1 MDFATARRDSLVR
14 YLRQHVSGEVRFDD
28 TSRRLYSTDASHYQ
42 IQPLGVVL
50 PKTADDLT
58 VTVQIAADLN
68 VPITARGGGT
78 SLSGQS
84 IGPGIVIDCS
94 KYLNAVGEVD
104 VTNRRV
110 RVQPGVVLDH
120 LNRELARYGL
130 MFGPDVATASRATL
144 GGMIGNNSAGARSV
158 IYKQT
163 VDHVRSLTAV
173 LSDGTRTEFGPLSA
187 AEYERKLELR
197 TREGDAYRAAGTA
210 VRENAA
216 EIDARYPKIIRKVS
230 GYNLAGSRWV
240 RVRSFR
246 LLVGSEGTLAV
257 VAEAELALVP
267 RPKHRGLLVPQFESL
282 QAALDAL
289 HACLELGPSAVE
301 LMDRMLIDLARNQRS
316 LKDTMAAVRGRPE
329 ALLMVEFSSDDAADV
344 SYRVHELERRL
355 TGVAGLTTSVPALD
369 AATRDPLWAL
379 RSSAVPLLYGMPGD
393 AKPVTFCEDAAVSP
407 ERLPEFA
414 ARFREI
420 FHRHGTDGAFYGHAS
435 VGCLHIRPVLNIH
448 EETGVVTM
456 RKIMEDVT
464 DLVLSFNGSLS
475 GEHGDGLVR
484 SEWNRKMFGP
494 VVYEAF
500 RQVKRGF
507 DPGNVL
513 NPGKIVDAPAMEE
526 NMRVPPGKMPATD
539 PPTVLDYEKQGG
551 FFRSIE
557 LCNGAG
563 VCRKTQGG
571 AMCPSYRATKD
582 EQDTTRARANALR
595 LALTDENPPKS
606 RHAPIAQRWIMEVM
620 DLCLSC
626 KACKAECPSNV
637 DVAKLKAEFLQAY
650 YARRARPL
658 GHLVAKHI
666 HRLSPLAAR
675 FAGTNNWF
683 ARRRWVRGMME
694 GMAGI
699 DRRRSLPEWHRDH
712 FRKWFWSRRAG
723 GVSPPSAKRVVLLD
737 DCFTTYQEPQIG
749 RAAVT
754 LLERAG
760 FSVELA
766 NVCCGRAMLS
776 KGFLTDA
783 RKLAR
788 DGIARLDRFA
798 SAGGAD
804 SGTGA
809 ELHHGAG
816 RRVAGAGARRR
827 REARGRRC
835 GDGRGLA
842 GPAGARQRTVARR
855 SAACGRG
862 ATSPALSPEGTRRL
876 EGNDGRAE
884 VGQRP
889 ERDGAGRRL
898 LRDGG
903 RVRVREGALRHQ
915 REDREPGA
923 GARGD
928 REPGRD
934 PDRDRHLL
942 PAPDP
947 RPHRPRR
954 ASPPRSTRGCGR
966 LARIALRL
974 RRRLRRI
981 LNPLDLRE
989 PPCESLPAPTR
1000 SARSIAPQLPSCG
1013 CLVVWLPGLSPSG
1026 RSGAIVPAGGMIASS
1041 PPTSTSRSAPR
1052 PAESIPGGRGGA
1064 IVPGGGTTAAPS
1076 RKSTYSTPM
1085 REFMF
1090 FTAEVGRRSIES
1102 SPSDCAETRSR

>member
-50 PKTADDLT
+50 PKTIDDLT
-58 VTVQIAADLN
+58 VTVQIASDLN

-84 IGPGIVIDCS
+84 IGYGIVIDCS
-94 KYLNAVGEVD
+94 KYLNAIGEVD

-158 IYKQT
+158 VYRQT
-163 VDHVRSLTAV
+163 VDHVRALTAI
-173 LSDGTRTEFGPLSA
+173 LSDGTRTEFGPLTLT
-187 AEYERKLELR
+187 EYERKLELR
-197 TREGDAYRAAGTA
+197 TREGDAYRAAGDVIRA
-210 VRENAA
+210 HAN
-216 EIDARYPKIIRKVS
+216 EIEARFPKIIRKVS
-230 GYNLAGSRWV
+230 GYNLAGLIEPRRAGGVSPPSNGKRDATSREAP
-240 RVRSFR
+240 RS
-246 LLVGSEGTLAV
+246 LVPLVVGSEGTLAV

-267 RPKHRGLLVPQFESL
+267 KPKHRGLLVPQFESL
-282 QAALDAL
+282 GAALDAL

-329 ALLMVEFSSDDAADV
+329 ALLMVEFSSDDPADV

-355 TGVAGLTTSVPALD
+355 AGVSGLTTSVPALD
-369 AATRDPLWAL
+369 AAMRDPLWAL

-393 AKPVTFCEDAAVSP
+393 AKPVTFCEDCAVSP

-420 FHRHGTDGAFYGHAS
+420 FRRHGTDGAFYGHAS

-448 EETGVVTM
+448 EDAGVAAM
-456 RKIMEDVT
+456 RAIMEDVT
-464 DLVLSFNGSLS
+464 DLVLEFNGSLS

-484 SEWNRKMFGP
+484 SEWNKKMFGP

-513 NPGKIVDAPAMEE
+513 NPGNIVDAPAMEA
-526 NMRVPPGKMPATD
+526 NMRVPPGKMPVAD
-539 PPTVLDYEKQGG
+539 PPTVLDYSKQGG

-595 LALTDENPPKS
+595 LALTGESPPKS
-606 RHAPIAQRWIMEVM
+606 RHAPIGQRWIMEVM

-626 KACKAECPSNV
+626 KACKSECPSNV
-637 DVAKLKAEFLQAY
+637 DVAKLKAEFLHAY

-658 GHLVAKHI
+658 GHLFVKHI

-675 FAGTNNWF
+675 FASLNNWF
-683 ARRRWVRGMME
+683 SRRRWVRSAME
-694 GMAGI
+694 GLAGI
-699 DRRRSLPEWHRDH
+699 DRRRSLPEWHRNH
-712 FRKWFWSRRAG
+712 FRKWFSRRAG
-723 GVSPPSAKRVVLLD
+723 GVSPASAKQVVLLD

-788 DGIARLDRFA
+788 DGIAKLDRFA
-798 SAGGAD
+798 SQGVPILGLEPSCILALSD
-804 SGTGA
+804 EWP
-809 ELHHGAG
+809 ELVPGPAAK
-816 RRVAGAGARRR
+816 RVAAVAEMAEQWLARQVSDNALQLDVAPLAGKALLHPHCHQKALVGSKGTAEALKLVRGLDVTVLDAGCCGMAGAFGYEKQHYDISVKIANLELVPAVSANPSATVIATGTSCRHQIRDLT
-827 REARGRRC
+827 GRVALHPLEV
-835 GDGRGLA
+835 LA
-842 GPAGARQRTVARR
+842 
-855 SAACGRG
+855 G
-862 ATSPALSPEGTRRL
+862 ATS
-876 EGNDGRAE
+876 
-884 VGQRP
+884 
-889 ERDGAGRRL
+889 
-898 LRDGG
+898 
-903 RVRVREGALRHQ
+903 
-915 REDREPGA
+915 
-923 GARGD
+923 
-928 REPGRD
+928 
-934 PDRDRHLL
+934 
-942 PAPDP
+942 
-947 RPHRPRR
+947 
-954 ASPPRSTRGCGR
+954 
-966 LARIALRL
+966 
-974 RRRLRRI
+974 
-981 LNPLDLRE
+981 
-989 PPCESLPAPTR
+989 ESHP
-1000 SARSIAPQLPSCG
+1000 
-1013 CLVVWLPGLSPSG
+1013 
-1026 RSGAIVPAGGMIASS
+1026 
-1041 PPTSTSRSAPR
+1041 
-1052 PAESIPGGRGGA
+1052 
-1064 IVPGGGTTAAPS
+1064 
-1076 RKSTYSTPM
+1076 
-1085 REFMF
+1085 
-1090 FTAEVGRRSIES
+1090 
-1102 SPSDCAETRSR
+1102 